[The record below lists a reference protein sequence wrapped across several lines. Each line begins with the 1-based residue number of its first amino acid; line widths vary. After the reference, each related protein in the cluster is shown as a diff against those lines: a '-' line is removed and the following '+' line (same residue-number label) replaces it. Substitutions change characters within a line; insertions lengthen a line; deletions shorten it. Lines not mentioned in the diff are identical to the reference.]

1 MDENLKKRLRDNF
14 LSFSGYLRHPKPG
27 IYVLASHFISSG
39 SYSYGGKAK
48 ILENFYEHLIK
59 LGDVI
64 GFDEAVNRINSKNT
78 RIDKPLIALSFDDG
92 FEECEEIANFFTK
105 KKIDVAFFINSNAI
119 EAENSYYNDH
129 FERLK
134 VADKKFLT
142 WSALRDMHSAGH
154 IIGSHTKDHFRLN
167 SPNNE
172 IIMEQIIGDKKLIDT
187 KIVGDCQNF
196 AWPYGSDGDIN
207 EFAIG
212 LASKT
217 FKNVFSSCNHKFYN
231 SSCGRVLN
239 RRHVEPDWKESH
251 LRFFLSV
258 KRSFY

>member
-1 MDENLKKRLRDNF
+1 MRENLRQRLRNNF
-14 LSFSGYLRHPKPG
+14 LSFSGHLRQPKPG
-27 IYVLASHFISSG
+27 IYVLASHFISKRSCSFG
-39 SYSYGGKAK
+39 EKSK
-48 ILENFYEHLIK
+48 ILESFYERLMK

-64 GFDEAVNRINSKNT
+64 GFDEAINRINFKN
-78 RIDKPLIALSFDDG
+78 IPLNKPLIALSFDDG

-105 KKIDVAFFINSNAI
+105 KNIDVAFFINSNAI
-119 EAENSYYNDH
+119 EAGKSYYYDH

-167 SPNNE
+167 TPNNE

-212 LASKT
+212 VASKT

-231 SSCGRVLN
+231 SSCDRVLN
-239 RRHVEPDWKESH
+239 RRHVEPYWQESH

-258 KRSFY
+258 RRSFY

>member
-1 MDENLKKRLRDNF
+1 MEKNLRQCLRD
-14 LSFSGYLRHPKPG
+14 SFISTAGNLLQPTPG
-27 IYVLASHFISSG
+27 IHVLASHFISPG
-39 SYSYGGKAK
+39 HYSFGGKVK
-48 ILENFYEHLIK
+48 VLERFYERLVK

-64 GFDEAVNRINSKNT
+64 NFDEAINRINS
-78 RIDKPLIALSFDDG
+78 RDLPIDKPLIALSFDDG

-105 KKIDVAFFINSNAI
+105 KNINVAFFINSNAI
-119 EAENSYYNDH
+119 EAEKSYYKDH

-142 WSALRDMHSAGH
+142 WSALRDMHSYGH

-167 SPNNE
+167 MSNHE
-172 IIMEQIIGDKKLIDT
+172 AIREQIIGDKKLIDL
-187 KIVGDCQNF
+187 KIVGDCQSF
-196 AWPYGSDGDIN
+196 AWPYGAEGDIN

-212 LASKT
+212 VASKS
-217 FKNVFSSCNHKFYN
+217 FKNVFSSCNHKLYN

-239 RRHVEPDWKESH
+239 RRHVEPDWEESH

-258 KRSFY
+258 RRLFS